1 MPLKLAIVFAASLL
15 PAFVAHAEDAPQSP
29 VAIRDVVYKGVVGK
43 VLDAVP
49 MNAEERVALQK
60 TGAVVSGTL
69 TGRSISVW
77 AGLSLSNPILLIA
90 GLAWGI
96 YSATHI
102 EPVKSRART
111 DALPAAPAEPPAV
124 MQTTQTQ
131 VAGLAALPV
140 EALAQPAR

>member
-1 MPLKLAIVFAASLL
+1 MSLKLAIIFAASLL
-15 PAFVAHAEDAPQSP
+15 PAFVAHAQDAPQSP
-29 VAIRDVVYKGVVGK
+29 AAIRDVVYKGVVGK

-102 EPVKSRART
+102 EPAKPQAKP
-111 DALPAAPAEPPAV
+111 DAAPAMPDAPPGIIE
-124 MQTTQTQ
+124 TTQTQ
-131 VAGLAALPV
+131 IAVLT
-140 EALAQPAR
+140 AQ